1 MSVSSEPEDPE
12 CTNGCYARF
21 IKSQV
26 NGLEI
31 IKGRHI
37 TVSGEGSY
45 ECSICPGCGAE
56 GPVFGER
63 WNAAATEWIEWRGA
77 GNFECA
83 HCGEKRGIVEWAHR
97 DPIGFGAL
105 TFKFWNWPPLSVKFQ
120 EDLARRL
127 GHRVHLFI
135 GTL

>member
-21 IKSQV
+21 ITSQV

-37 TVSGEGSY
+37 SVSAEGSY

-83 HCGEKRGIVEWAHR
+83 HCGETRGIVEWAHR